1 MKMSVRL
8 AILVVIFGLS
18 RAIVANAAQEAIDRH
33 AIAAGELVLYL
44 DLDASTWR
52 PRGRISFGIAPT
64 LRLKLAS
71 AGLGVTQ
78 DPATPHDATLKVVY
92 REERGKQISVNSFGT
107 DITCLVRLEDPE
119 NEQPLSLVIHESP
132 SYTDLVNA
140 PYVEVLQKL
149 QANPYFYFLGTI
161 VREWMQTHVD
171 TTGALIRA
179 LDLHFDRLLHPQP
192 VTPLDTLA
200 SPAETF
206 PDLDALFSEA
216 AEQNTVEELGR
227 LKDSRAVDLLE
238 RLTSH
243 ANRLTRLRAVVAL
256 GQFDEPSIAPV
267 MTRVAQADSDAAVRD
282 AAAGLLTKRSAH

>member
-1 MKMSVRL
+1 MSVRF
-8 AILVVIFGLS
+8 AILWFIFGLS
-18 RAIVANAAQEAIDRH
+18 GAVVANAAQETVDRQ
-33 AIAAGELVLYL
+33 AIAAGERVLYL

-78 DPATPHDATLKVVY
+78 DPATPHDATLKVEY

-107 DITCLVRLEDPE
+107 DITCLVRLDVPQ
-119 NEQPLSLVIHESP
+119 NEETLSLVIHESP
-132 SYTDLVNA
+132 SYFDLVNA
-140 PYVEVLQKL
+140 PYVEVIEKL
-149 QANPYFYFLGTI
+149 QANPYFYFLGAI
-161 VREWMQTHVD
+161 VRERMQTHID

-179 LDLHFDRLLHPQP
+179 LDLQFDRELHPQP
-192 VTPLDTLA
+192 VTPLDTLV
-200 SPAETF
+200 SPGETF
-206 PDLDALFSEA
+206 PDVDALFLAA
-216 AEQNTVEELGR
+216 AEQNTVDELGR

-238 RLTSH
+238 RLTLH

-256 GQFDEPSIAPV
+256 GQFDDPSIAPV
-267 MTRVAQADSDAAVRD
+267 MTRVAQADSDAAVRN